1 MTALSWFNEVMATNG
16 ETPDDAKTA
25 FKAALEKKQAKSST
39 KGGTSSS
46 TSKSASATASPG
58 SSRRVFQRRSGSA

>member
-1 MTALSWFNEVMATNG
+1 MATNG
-16 ETPDDAKTA
+16 ETPDDAKAA
-25 FKAALEKKQAKSST
+25 FKAALDKKQAQSSK
-39 KGGTSSS
+39 KGGSNAT